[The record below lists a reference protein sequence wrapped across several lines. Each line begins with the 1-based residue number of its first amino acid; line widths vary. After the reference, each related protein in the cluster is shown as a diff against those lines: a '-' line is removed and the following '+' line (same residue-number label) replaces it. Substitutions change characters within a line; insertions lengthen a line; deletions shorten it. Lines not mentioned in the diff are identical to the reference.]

1 MGQAM
6 GDHERDLARPLEE
19 IGSLRAE
26 NKRLRELLGWVQ
38 ADRDFDT
45 ARELGEAS
53 INVALR

>member
-1 MGQAM
+1 M